1 MTIQIP
7 QGAKT
12 MQLFDMNIDI
22 PEGKTYID
30 IDDNFLQNKYNQ
42 FMQNNQQQNNFNSQE
57 ELALDGKPMSM
68 YQAPQVSQN
77 EPQEQGVWSK
87 INKGL
92 EDFNNLIDPKRM
104 ISEGLDYLSP
114 RVTSGEEGVRQKIED
129 ATNQISGGL
138 LARNF
143 TSLDNEEQKEIFQI
157 AYDEIKKL
165 GYEPFLEI
173 NNGDYKY
180 IGVDKNGKEV
190 EFTPSFRNTLASTK
204 NELAFSVAGGYAGS
218 LAKTAGQTIAKK
230 ALNYFA
236 PSAIGAGSGAV
247 SDLHSQSNNTGIEVS
262 HIDYAKRF
270 GSAAAEDAL
279 AGAVVGSAIKGIGK
293 TYKSVGDL
301 ISSVKT
307 GAQAGKDM
315 IDGMAVKG
323 GNLGNRVIDKIS
335 KTDIPVVG
343 KFTDGGLQN
352 AETIFNNLTKNV
364 ENKKQIDE
372 LIAKENPTYLENGKP
387 TIEILKNIVEQGLNK
402 NNPQFIQDSAKR
414 TSAILK
420 NISNSLQGVPT
431 TQRREVLLKAA
442 QAYPEIGSFL
452 DDVLKA
458 DKDASIS
465 FLNMIK
471 GQDEVFKNKT
481 GLNGEFDYKAWQ
493 KDNHAYENRINQ
505 EYGSAISKL
514 DQLNNG
520 NIVLTSEDLAKLENF
535 KNNNFLEQDVKN
547 NIQSY
552 LDEIKGKE
560 VSAEQ
565 IFGLR
570 TAINKQLNTG
580 NKTYNTKQAYGIV
593 KEILDDALIRNAS
606 NKVLA
611 KEILD
616 NANKNFA
623 LKENFK
629 ESYLGMMKPQETKEG
644 LTDRLVKGLRNINED
659 KNLEN
664 AFKGMNEQER
674 LANETHVMNS
684 LLEKHRIEGVGYDFK
699 SLAKDLEDVN
709 FSSKKIKDAKDV
721 INTYALIYNNNRD
734 LIMTALASSGKK
746 TNSSIATTIHGVFD
760 RILISGIFARLHAL
774 APFMKSAKEQAL
786 RNQILD
792 AIKLAKT
799 NKEVISNLKNIKI
812 ADQEQSRIFKDA
824 LDNYIKVDKEQNK
837 ILKDALI
844 KEGVIKGDNFFMD
857 KADPKDNSLRF
868 IGKNDKEYTINKDVR
883 NEWMKTFNLK
893 NIDDEYIPNI
903 PKEAKIA
910 LKDREIKLT
919 KGSLLKLI
927 EKDRIKYIPHIK
939 ETLESPQ
946 AILKDKDDFIFI
958 KNIDNQTYFTS
969 IGKDYETH
977 LTIISNSPKKQN
989 NIRNKIKNA
998 EVVYYNNARALPT
1011 SRASSETNQVSFSD
1025 KHSTQAKHKESLEK
1039 YNRNFYLK
1047 HYKDFIDKSENKKIF
1062 FKYNFGDFLD
1072 IKKLEKSL
1080 EKYKESKPQEIK
1092 YKELKR
1098 GYILDDLL
1106 NVDEDVSYAVVN
1118 KDDLK
1123 PSLTRSLSQ
1132 FRNKHSN
1139 STISDI
1145 RNSFNER
1152 EHFKESSNFDG
1163 IPTITKDG
1171 LVIAGNH
1178 RTTAIRDLKGEN
1190 LARYIKQAKRV
1201 YGEDVFKGFDENK
1214 AMIVRILDKND
1225 DDTIIR
1231 LSKLSNDGRLSDE
1244 SEKLQALGAK
1254 YKEKLLK
1261 IENSK
1266 INTEKELMNFLGSR
1280 DILESKRAL
1289 LDHLMPNINDALLSW
1304 ERRSGGDT
1312 EFSKILNDNALNLL
1326 HLKQALNKNKV
1337 FKDNGNNFFS
1347 LFKRAIESI
1356 NQSNVYKNNNE
1367 LYDIIKKYTE
1377 PSLNF
1382 EKEFISSNKDLQ
1394 ADILGF
1400 IIKYNDTLTNP
1411 SEAFGNKIKKAIE
1424 FIYDNDSFSLFN
1436 NIKLSNYD
1444 VLNQMLN
1451 INITNSIKY
1460 QELLNKAIDNLSD
1473 EKNIIKKLNE
1483 NIKNKK
1489 SVKQRLDE
1497 KIQDDKKAREDILK
1511 RYDNFLKENK
1521 DNKLDFL
1528 DKMNLNTIEYN
1539 LTRQMI
1545 VNAKESTNKGV
1556 KKDIPSDLRGKIEKE
1571 LNIQPLK
1578 EFGENYT
1585 EYYHDGKGAL
1595 QKLLIEKQGQVAG
1608 AFHRKDLGDID
1619 LVWGEVTDKIKH
1631 KGYGLAHIID
1641 KHPELDL
1648 KLISDI
1654 VDKGKLNNQN
1664 NIRYRIEYKNY
1675 IIGLSSEYKK
1685 GNKRTFII
1693 TAFERYKG

>member
-1 MTIQIP
+1 
-7 QGAKT
+7 
-12 MQLFDMNIDI
+12 MNIREFLLEKPQENNIISFLQDGASQSENQNTSEYLSNLKNEVI
-22 PEGKTYID
+22 NDFYKNKDKYDKEYEKYNFKDQNLTNPMGNISEYKRDLYDYNKNPSMNADDLSNYILD
-30 IDDNFLQNKYNQ
+30 KQSKFNASKPIFADDNEVVRKSNQ
-42 FMQNNQQQNNFNSQE
+42 FMRDLGD
-57 ELALDGKPMSM
+57 ELQKSGRGRLLQDDDGS
-68 YQAPQVSQN
+68 YWVQ
-77 EPQEQGVWSK
+77 
-87 INKGL
+87 
-92 EDFNNLIDPKRM
+92 D
-104 ISEGLDYLSP
+104 
-114 RVTSGEEGVRQKIED
+114 
-129 ATNQISGGL
+129 
-138 LARNF
+138 
-143 TSLDNEEQKEIFQI
+143 
-157 AYDEIKKL
+157 
-165 GYEPFLEI
+165 
-173 NNGDYKY
+173 NNGNYSKVQGSTMGDLYRGLRDNGASMALGTAGA
-180 IGVDKNGKEV
+180 IGGTMLGGGVGM
-190 EFTPSFRNTLASTK
+190 
-204 NELAFSVAGGYAGS
+204 VAGGALGAS
-218 LAKTAGQTIAKK
+218 L
-230 ALNYFA
+230 
-236 PSAIGAGSGAV
+236 GAGYDYYGNTKDTNQDMNLKEALMLMGENAGLSLIGDAAFAGVAKGARA
-247 SDLHSQSNNTGIEVS
+247 LKNT
-262 HIDYAKRF
+262 YNMA
-270 GSAAAEDAL
+270 
-279 AGAVVGSAIKGIGK
+279 
-293 TYKSVGDL
+293 
-301 ISSVKT
+301 KT

-323 GNLGNRVIDKIS
+323 GNLGNRVIDKITQ
-335 KTDIPVVG
+335 KDIPMIG

-420 NISNSLQGVPT
+420 NISNSLQGMPT

-514 DQLNNG
+514 DELNNG

-746 TNSSIATTIHGVFD
+746 TNSSMATTIQGVFD

-774 APFMKSAKEQAL
+774 APFVKSAKEQAL

-857 KADPKDNSLRF
+857 KADPSKAKSDLNVKISVSPNVRNLAKLTNDEIIADLEYLANKHKEMFKKPSDVFKLIKEIKVNPTFFYKNNRIDIALIAKRLNDNKLGKLGVNKNTGEVRHITKVKEKDLARLEKVSKKNTKENVGIIQTFIQPGSKNENSLN
-868 IGKNDKEYTINKDVR
+868 G
-883 NEWMKTFNLK
+883 L
-893 NIDDEYIPNI
+893 PN
-903 PKEAKIA
+903 
-910 LKDREIKLT
+910 
-919 KGSLLKLI
+919 
-927 EKDRIKYIPHIK
+927 
-939 ETLESPQ
+939 
-946 AILKDKDDFIFI
+946 
-958 KNIDNQTYFTS
+958 
-969 IGKDYETH
+969 
-977 LTIISNSPKKQN
+977 ISNSTQTKPK
-989 NIRNKIKNA
+989 
-998 EVVYYNNARALPT
+998 
-1011 SRASSETNQVSFSD
+1011 TNLMD
-1025 KHSTQAKHKESLEK
+1025 
-1039 YNRNFYLK
+1039 
-1047 HYKDFIDKSENKKIF
+1047 
-1062 FKYNFGDFLD
+1062 D
-1072 IKKLEKSL
+1072 IKK
-1080 EKYKESKPQEIK
+1080 
-1092 YKELKR
+1092 
-1098 GYILDDLL
+1098 
-1106 NVDEDVSYAVVN
+1106 
-1118 KDDLK
+1118 
-1123 PSLTRSLSQ
+1123 
-1132 FRNKHSN
+1132 
-1139 STISDI
+1139 
-1145 RNSFNER
+1145 
-1152 EHFKESSNFDG
+1152 
-1163 IPTITKDG
+1163 
-1171 LVIAGNH
+1171 
-1178 RTTAIRDLKGEN
+1178 
-1190 LARYIKQAKRV
+1190 
-1201 YGEDVFKGFDENK
+1201 
-1214 AMIVRILDKND
+1214 
-1225 DDTIIR
+1225 
-1231 LSKLSNDGRLSDE
+1231 
-1244 SEKLQALGAK
+1244 
-1254 YKEKLLK
+1254 
-1261 IENSK
+1261 
-1266 INTEKELMNFLGSR
+1266 
-1280 DILESKRAL
+1280 
-1289 LDHLMPNINDALLSW
+1289 
-1304 ERRSGGDT
+1304 
-1312 EFSKILNDNALNLL
+1312 
-1326 HLKQALNKNKV
+1326 
-1337 FKDNGNNFFS
+1337 
-1347 LFKRAIESI
+1347 
-1356 NQSNVYKNNNE
+1356 
-1367 LYDIIKKYTE
+1367 
-1377 PSLNF
+1377 
-1382 EKEFISSNKDLQ
+1382 
-1394 ADILGF
+1394 
-1400 IIKYNDTLTNP
+1400 
-1411 SEAFGNKIKKAIE
+1411 
-1424 FIYDNDSFSLFN
+1424 
-1436 NIKLSNYD
+1436 NIKAKE
-1444 VLNQMLN
+1444 V
-1451 INITNSIKY
+1451 
-1460 QELLNKAIDNLSD
+1460 
-1473 EKNIIKKLNE
+1473 KK
-1483 NIKNKK
+1483 KNKK
-1489 SVKQRLDE
+1489 SVKQSLDE
-1497 KIQDDKKAREDILK
+1497 KIQNDKKASEDILK

-1521 DNKLDFL
+1521 DYNFDFL
-1528 DKMNLNTIEYN
+1528 DNMNLNTVEYN

-1545 VNAKESTNKGV
+1545 INAKESTNKGV
-1556 KKDIPSDLRGKIEKE
+1556 KKDIPSALRGKIEKE

-1578 EFGENYT
+1578 EFGENYA

-1675 IIGLSSEYKK
+1675 IIGLSSEYK

>member
-1 MTIQIP
+1 
-7 QGAKT
+7 
-12 MQLFDMNIDI
+12 MNIREFLLEKPQENNIISFLQDGASQSENQNTSEYLSNLKNEVI
-22 PEGKTYID
+22 NDFYKNKDKYAKEYEKYNFKDQNLTNHMGNISEYKRDLYDYNKNPSMNADDLSNYILD
-30 IDDNFLQNKYNQ
+30 KQSKFNASKPIFTDDNEVARKSNQ
-42 FMQNNQQQNNFNSQE
+42 FMRDLGD
-57 ELALDGKPMSM
+57 ELQKSGRGRLLQDDDGS
-68 YQAPQVSQN
+68 YWVQ
-77 EPQEQGVWSK
+77 
-87 INKGL
+87 
-92 EDFNNLIDPKRM
+92 D
-104 ISEGLDYLSP
+104 
-114 RVTSGEEGVRQKIED
+114 
-129 ATNQISGGL
+129 
-138 LARNF
+138 
-143 TSLDNEEQKEIFQI
+143 
-157 AYDEIKKL
+157 
-165 GYEPFLEI
+165 
-173 NNGDYKY
+173 NNGNYSKVQGSTMGDLYRGLRDNGASMALGTAGA
-180 IGVDKNGKEV
+180 IGGTMLGGGVGM
-190 EFTPSFRNTLASTK
+190 
-204 NELAFSVAGGYAGS
+204 VAGGALGAS
-218 LAKTAGQTIAKK
+218 L
-230 ALNYFA
+230 
-236 PSAIGAGSGAV
+236 GAGYDYYGNTKDTNQDMNLKEAIMLMGENAGLSLIGDAAFAGVAKGARA
-247 SDLHSQSNNTGIEVS
+247 LKNT
-262 HIDYAKRF
+262 YNMA
-270 GSAAAEDAL
+270 
-279 AGAVVGSAIKGIGK
+279 
-293 TYKSVGDL
+293 
-301 ISSVKT
+301 KT

-458 DKDASIS
+458 DKEASIS

-514 DQLNNG
+514 DELNNG

-868 IGKNDKEYTINKDVR
+868 IGKNGKEYTINKDVR

-989 NIRNKIKNA
+989 NIKNKMKNA

-1011 SRASSETNQVSFSD
+1011 SRASSETKQVSFSNEN
-1025 KHSTQAKHKESLEK
+1025 STQAKP
-1039 YNRNFYLK
+1039 
-1047 HYKDFIDKSENKKIF
+1047 KK
-1062 FKYNFGDFLD
+1062 NLMND
-1072 IKKLEKSL
+1072 IKE
-1080 EKYKESKPQEIK
+1080 
-1092 YKELKR
+1092 
-1098 GYILDDLL
+1098 
-1106 NVDEDVSYAVVN
+1106 
-1118 KDDLK
+1118 
-1123 PSLTRSLSQ
+1123 
-1132 FRNKHSN
+1132 
-1139 STISDI
+1139 
-1145 RNSFNER
+1145 
-1152 EHFKESSNFDG
+1152 
-1163 IPTITKDG
+1163 
-1171 LVIAGNH
+1171 
-1178 RTTAIRDLKGEN
+1178 
-1190 LARYIKQAKRV
+1190 
-1201 YGEDVFKGFDENK
+1201 
-1214 AMIVRILDKND
+1214 
-1225 DDTIIR
+1225 
-1231 LSKLSNDGRLSDE
+1231 
-1244 SEKLQALGAK
+1244 
-1254 YKEKLLK
+1254 
-1261 IENSK
+1261 
-1266 INTEKELMNFLGSR
+1266 
-1280 DILESKRAL
+1280 
-1289 LDHLMPNINDALLSW
+1289 
-1304 ERRSGGDT
+1304 
-1312 EFSKILNDNALNLL
+1312 
-1326 HLKQALNKNKV
+1326 
-1337 FKDNGNNFFS
+1337 
-1347 LFKRAIESI
+1347 
-1356 NQSNVYKNNNE
+1356 
-1367 LYDIIKKYTE
+1367 
-1377 PSLNF
+1377 
-1382 EKEFISSNKDLQ
+1382 
-1394 ADILGF
+1394 
-1400 IIKYNDTLTNP
+1400 
-1411 SEAFGNKIKKAIE
+1411 
-1424 FIYDNDSFSLFN
+1424 
-1436 NIKLSNYD
+1436 NIKAKE
-1444 VLNQMLN
+1444 V
-1451 INITNSIKY
+1451 
-1460 QELLNKAIDNLSD
+1460 
-1473 EKNIIKKLNE
+1473 KK
-1483 NIKNKK
+1483 KNKK

-1497 KIQDDKKAREDILK
+1497 KIQNDKKASEDILK

-1521 DNKLDFL
+1521 DYNLDFL
-1528 DKMNLNTIEYN
+1528 DNMNLNTVEYN

-1545 VNAKESTNKGV
+1545 INAKESTNKEV
-1556 KKDIPSDLRGKIEKE
+1556 KKDIPSALRGKIEQE

-1578 EFGENYT
+1578 EFGENYA

-1619 LVWGEVTDKIKH
+1619 LVWGD
-1631 KGYGLAHIID
+1631 G
-1641 KHPELDL
+1641 
-1648 KLISDI
+1648 
-1654 VDKGKLNNQN
+1654 NF
-1664 NIRYRIEYKNY
+1664 
-1675 IIGLSSEYKK
+1675 GLSHIVNRREEDFIKQGLNKIEAKNKALNFIKEIENIINNGNVKK
-1685 GNKRTFII
+1685 GNNRAFIDVKNSRVMV
-1693 TAFERYKG
+1693 ALDYKG

>member
-114 RVTSGEEGVRQKIED
+114 KVTSDEEGARQKIED

-143 TSLDNEEQKEIFQI
+143 TSLDNEEQKQIFQI

-190 EFTPSFRNTLASTK
+190 DFTPSFRNTLASTK

-236 PSAIGAGSGAV
+236 PSAIGAGSGAMA
-247 SDLHSQSNNTGIEVS
+247 DLHSQSNNTGIEAS
-262 HIDYAKRF
+262 YMDYAKRF

-323 GNLGNRVIDKIS
+323 GNLGNRVIDKITQ
-335 KTDIPVVG
+335 KDIPMIG

-414 TSAILK
+414 TSSILK
-420 NISNSLQGVPT
+420 NISNALQGVPT
-431 TQRREVLLKAA
+431 TQRREILLKSA

-465 FLNMIK
+465 FLNIIK
-471 GQDEVFKNKT
+471 EQDEVFKNKT

-493 KDNHAYENRINQ
+493 KDNHAYENRIKQ

-514 DQLNNG
+514 DELNNG
-520 NIVLTSEDLAKLENF
+520 KIVLTSEDLAKLENF

-580 NKTYNTKQAYGIV
+580 NKTYNTKQAYRIV

-606 NKVLA
+606 DKVLA

-644 LTDRLVKGLRNINED
+644 LTHRLVKGLRNINED

-674 LANETHVMNS
+674 LANETHTMNA

-699 SLAKDLEDVN
+699 SLAKDLEDVE

-746 TNSSIATTIHGVFD
+746 TNSSIATTISGVFD
-760 RILISGIFARLHAL
+760 RILISGVFARIHAL
-774 APFMKSAKEQAL
+774 VPFMKSAKEQAL

-792 AIKLAKT
+792 ALKLAKT

-812 ADQEQSRIFKDA
+812 ADKEQSRIFKDA

-868 IGKNDKEYTINKDVR
+868 IGKNGKEYTINKDVR

-946 AILKDKDDFIFI
+946 AILKDKDDFVFI

-989 NIRNKIKNA
+989 NIKNKMKNA

-1011 SRASSETNQVSFSD
+1011 SRASSETKQVSFSNEN
-1025 KHSTQAKHKESLEK
+1025 STQTKP
-1039 YNRNFYLK
+1039 
-1047 HYKDFIDKSENKKIF
+1047 KK
-1062 FKYNFGDFLD
+1062 NLMDD
-1072 IKKLEKSL
+1072 IKE
-1080 EKYKESKPQEIK
+1080 
-1092 YKELKR
+1092 
-1098 GYILDDLL
+1098 
-1106 NVDEDVSYAVVN
+1106 
-1118 KDDLK
+1118 
-1123 PSLTRSLSQ
+1123 
-1132 FRNKHSN
+1132 
-1139 STISDI
+1139 
-1145 RNSFNER
+1145 
-1152 EHFKESSNFDG
+1152 
-1163 IPTITKDG
+1163 
-1171 LVIAGNH
+1171 
-1178 RTTAIRDLKGEN
+1178 
-1190 LARYIKQAKRV
+1190 
-1201 YGEDVFKGFDENK
+1201 
-1214 AMIVRILDKND
+1214 
-1225 DDTIIR
+1225 
-1231 LSKLSNDGRLSDE
+1231 
-1244 SEKLQALGAK
+1244 
-1254 YKEKLLK
+1254 
-1261 IENSK
+1261 
-1266 INTEKELMNFLGSR
+1266 
-1280 DILESKRAL
+1280 
-1289 LDHLMPNINDALLSW
+1289 
-1304 ERRSGGDT
+1304 
-1312 EFSKILNDNALNLL
+1312 
-1326 HLKQALNKNKV
+1326 
-1337 FKDNGNNFFS
+1337 
-1347 LFKRAIESI
+1347 
-1356 NQSNVYKNNNE
+1356 
-1367 LYDIIKKYTE
+1367 
-1377 PSLNF
+1377 
-1382 EKEFISSNKDLQ
+1382 
-1394 ADILGF
+1394 
-1400 IIKYNDTLTNP
+1400 
-1411 SEAFGNKIKKAIE
+1411 
-1424 FIYDNDSFSLFN
+1424 
-1436 NIKLSNYD
+1436 NIKAKE
-1444 VLNQMLN
+1444 V
-1451 INITNSIKY
+1451 
-1460 QELLNKAIDNLSD
+1460 
-1473 EKNIIKKLNE
+1473 KK
-1483 NIKNKK
+1483 KNKK
-1489 SVKQRLDE
+1489 SVKQKLDE
-1497 KIQDDKKAREDILK
+1497 KIQNDKKAREERIK
-1511 RYDNFLKENK
+1511 KIKQVIARKQK
-1521 DNKLDFL
+1521 I
-1528 DKMNLNTIEYN
+1528 DK
-1539 LTRQMI
+1539 
-1545 VNAKESTNKGV
+1545 
-1556 KKDIPSDLRGKIEKE
+1556 
-1571 LNIQPLK
+1571 
-1578 EFGENYT
+1578 
-1585 EYYHDGKGAL
+1585 
-1595 QKLLIEKQGQVAG
+1595 
-1608 AFHRKDLGDID
+1608 
-1619 LVWGEVTDKIKH
+1619 VTDKKIAGKIGTHTLKNLIKL
-1631 KGYGLAHIID
+1631 KERSED
-1641 KHPELDL
+1641 K
-1648 KLISDI
+1648 
-1654 VDKGKLNNQN
+1654 
-1664 NIRYRIEYKNY
+1664 
-1675 IIGLSSEYKK
+1675 
-1685 GNKRTFII
+1685 
-1693 TAFERYKG
+1693 

>member
-1 MTIQIP
+1 
-7 QGAKT
+7 
-12 MQLFDMNIDI
+12 MNIREFLLEKPQENNIISFLQDGASQSENQNTSEYLSNLKNEVI
-22 PEGKTYID
+22 NDFYKNKDKYAKEYEKYNFKDQNLTNPMGNISEYKRDLYDYNKNPSMNADDLSNYILD
-30 IDDNFLQNKYNQ
+30 KQSKFNASKPIFADDNEVARKNNQ
-42 FMQNNQQQNNFNSQE
+42 FMRDLGD
-57 ELALDGKPMSM
+57 ELQKSGRGRLLQDDDGS
-68 YQAPQVSQN
+68 YWVQ
-77 EPQEQGVWSK
+77 
-87 INKGL
+87 
-92 EDFNNLIDPKRM
+92 D
-104 ISEGLDYLSP
+104 
-114 RVTSGEEGVRQKIED
+114 
-129 ATNQISGGL
+129 
-138 LARNF
+138 
-143 TSLDNEEQKEIFQI
+143 
-157 AYDEIKKL
+157 
-165 GYEPFLEI
+165 
-173 NNGDYKY
+173 NNGNYSKVQGSTMGDLYRGLRDNGASVALGTAGA
-180 IGVDKNGKEV
+180 IGGTMLGGGVGM
-190 EFTPSFRNTLASTK
+190 
-204 NELAFSVAGGYAGS
+204 VAGGALGAS
-218 LAKTAGQTIAKK
+218 L
-230 ALNYFA
+230 
-236 PSAIGAGSGAV
+236 GAGYDYYGNTKDTNQDMNLKEAIMLMGENAGLSLIGDAAFAGVAKGARA
-247 SDLHSQSNNTGIEVS
+247 LKNT
-262 HIDYAKRF
+262 YNMA
-270 GSAAAEDAL
+270 
-279 AGAVVGSAIKGIGK
+279 
-293 TYKSVGDL
+293 
-301 ISSVKT
+301 KT
-307 GAQAGKDM
+307 GAQVGKDM

-458 DKDASIS
+458 DKEASIS

-514 DQLNNG
+514 DELNNG

-868 IGKNDKEYTINKDVR
+868 IGKNGKEYTINKDVR

-989 NIRNKIKNA
+989 NIKNKMKNA

-1011 SRASSETNQVSFSD
+1011 SRASSETKQVSFSNEN
-1025 KHSTQAKHKESLEK
+1025 STQAKP
-1039 YNRNFYLK
+1039 
-1047 HYKDFIDKSENKKIF
+1047 KK
-1062 FKYNFGDFLD
+1062 NLMND
-1072 IKKLEKSL
+1072 IKE
-1080 EKYKESKPQEIK
+1080 
-1092 YKELKR
+1092 
-1098 GYILDDLL
+1098 
-1106 NVDEDVSYAVVN
+1106 
-1118 KDDLK
+1118 
-1123 PSLTRSLSQ
+1123 
-1132 FRNKHSN
+1132 
-1139 STISDI
+1139 
-1145 RNSFNER
+1145 
-1152 EHFKESSNFDG
+1152 
-1163 IPTITKDG
+1163 
-1171 LVIAGNH
+1171 
-1178 RTTAIRDLKGEN
+1178 
-1190 LARYIKQAKRV
+1190 
-1201 YGEDVFKGFDENK
+1201 
-1214 AMIVRILDKND
+1214 
-1225 DDTIIR
+1225 
-1231 LSKLSNDGRLSDE
+1231 
-1244 SEKLQALGAK
+1244 
-1254 YKEKLLK
+1254 
-1261 IENSK
+1261 
-1266 INTEKELMNFLGSR
+1266 
-1280 DILESKRAL
+1280 
-1289 LDHLMPNINDALLSW
+1289 
-1304 ERRSGGDT
+1304 
-1312 EFSKILNDNALNLL
+1312 
-1326 HLKQALNKNKV
+1326 
-1337 FKDNGNNFFS
+1337 
-1347 LFKRAIESI
+1347 
-1356 NQSNVYKNNNE
+1356 
-1367 LYDIIKKYTE
+1367 
-1377 PSLNF
+1377 
-1382 EKEFISSNKDLQ
+1382 
-1394 ADILGF
+1394 
-1400 IIKYNDTLTNP
+1400 
-1411 SEAFGNKIKKAIE
+1411 
-1424 FIYDNDSFSLFN
+1424 
-1436 NIKLSNYD
+1436 NIKAKE
-1444 VLNQMLN
+1444 V
-1451 INITNSIKY
+1451 
-1460 QELLNKAIDNLSD
+1460 
-1473 EKNIIKKLNE
+1473 KK
-1483 NIKNKK
+1483 KNKK

-1497 KIQDDKKAREDILK
+1497 KIQNDKKASEDILK

-1521 DNKLDFL
+1521 DYNLDFL
-1528 DKMNLNTIEYN
+1528 DNMNLNTVEYN

-1545 VNAKESTNKGV
+1545 INAKESTNKEV
-1556 KKDIPSDLRGKIEKE
+1556 KKDIPSALRGKIEQE

-1578 EFGENYT
+1578 EFGENYA

-1619 LVWGEVTDKIKH
+1619 LVWGD
-1631 KGYGLAHIID
+1631 G
-1641 KHPELDL
+1641 
-1648 KLISDI
+1648 
-1654 VDKGKLNNQN
+1654 NF
-1664 NIRYRIEYKNY
+1664 
-1675 IIGLSSEYKK
+1675 GLSHIVNRREEDFIKQGLNKIEAKNKALNFIKEIENIINNGNVKK
-1685 GNKRTFII
+1685 GNNRAFIDVKNSRVMVALDYKGKDKKWII
-1693 TAFERYKG
+1693 TAYNFY

>member
-114 RVTSGEEGVRQKIED
+114 KVTSGEEGARQKIED

-143 TSLDNEEQKEIFQI
+143 TSLDNEEQKQIFQI

-190 EFTPSFRNTLASTK
+190 DFTPSFRNTLASTK

-262 HIDYAKRF
+262 YIDYAKRF

-323 GNLGNRVIDKIS
+323 GNLGNRVIDKITQ
-335 KTDIPVVG
+335 KDIPMIG

-420 NISNSLQGVPT
+420 NISNSLQGMPT
-431 TQRREVLLKAA
+431 THRREVLLKAA

-514 DQLNNG
+514 DELNNG

-709 FSSKKIKDAKDV
+709 FSSKKIKDTKDV

-857 KADPKDNSLRF
+857 KADPSKAKSDYTAKFNVEKWINNVSGILKDEWVVNLKAMAKKHPEMFKNEADVFKVIKEIKDNPTHFFKNYDDEVALIAKPLKDDKVGNIAIKKDS
-868 IGKNDKEYTINKDVR
+868 GKIIHINKTKGKDLERLNRR
-883 NEWMKTFNLK
+883 NKAMLTGT
-893 NIDDEYIPNI
+893 PT
-903 PKEAKIA
+903 PAT
-910 LKDREIKLT
+910 T
-919 KGSLLKLI
+919 KGSTTNVEGDLLQHSFKNSTQTKPKTNLM
-927 EKDRIKYIPHIK
+927 DDIK
-939 ETLESPQ
+939 E
-946 AILKDKDDFIFI
+946 
-958 KNIDNQTYFTS
+958 
-969 IGKDYETH
+969 
-977 LTIISNSPKKQN
+977 
-989 NIRNKIKNA
+989 
-998 EVVYYNNARALPT
+998 
-1011 SRASSETNQVSFSD
+1011 
-1025 KHSTQAKHKESLEK
+1025 
-1039 YNRNFYLK
+1039 
-1047 HYKDFIDKSENKKIF
+1047 
-1062 FKYNFGDFLD
+1062 
-1072 IKKLEKSL
+1072 
-1080 EKYKESKPQEIK
+1080 
-1092 YKELKR
+1092 
-1098 GYILDDLL
+1098 
-1106 NVDEDVSYAVVN
+1106 
-1118 KDDLK
+1118 
-1123 PSLTRSLSQ
+1123 
-1132 FRNKHSN
+1132 
-1139 STISDI
+1139 
-1145 RNSFNER
+1145 
-1152 EHFKESSNFDG
+1152 
-1163 IPTITKDG
+1163 
-1171 LVIAGNH
+1171 
-1178 RTTAIRDLKGEN
+1178 
-1190 LARYIKQAKRV
+1190 
-1201 YGEDVFKGFDENK
+1201 
-1214 AMIVRILDKND
+1214 
-1225 DDTIIR
+1225 
-1231 LSKLSNDGRLSDE
+1231 
-1244 SEKLQALGAK
+1244 
-1254 YKEKLLK
+1254 
-1261 IENSK
+1261 
-1266 INTEKELMNFLGSR
+1266 
-1280 DILESKRAL
+1280 
-1289 LDHLMPNINDALLSW
+1289 
-1304 ERRSGGDT
+1304 
-1312 EFSKILNDNALNLL
+1312 
-1326 HLKQALNKNKV
+1326 
-1337 FKDNGNNFFS
+1337 
-1347 LFKRAIESI
+1347 
-1356 NQSNVYKNNNE
+1356 
-1367 LYDIIKKYTE
+1367 
-1377 PSLNF
+1377 
-1382 EKEFISSNKDLQ
+1382 
-1394 ADILGF
+1394 
-1400 IIKYNDTLTNP
+1400 
-1411 SEAFGNKIKKAIE
+1411 
-1424 FIYDNDSFSLFN
+1424 
-1436 NIKLSNYD
+1436 NIKAKE
-1444 VLNQMLN
+1444 V
-1451 INITNSIKY
+1451 
-1460 QELLNKAIDNLSD
+1460 
-1473 EKNIIKKLNE
+1473 KK
-1483 NIKNKK
+1483 KNKK

-1497 KIQDDKKAREDILK
+1497 KIQNDKKASEERIEKIKQVIARKQKIDKVRDKKNNREIAGKIGTYTLK
-1511 RYDNFLKENK
+1511 NLIKLKERSE
-1521 DNKLDFL
+1521 
-1528 DKMNLNTIEYN
+1528 DK
-1539 LTRQMI
+1539 
-1545 VNAKESTNKGV
+1545 
-1556 KKDIPSDLRGKIEKE
+1556 
-1571 LNIQPLK
+1571 
-1578 EFGENYT
+1578 
-1585 EYYHDGKGAL
+1585 
-1595 QKLLIEKQGQVAG
+1595 
-1608 AFHRKDLGDID
+1608 
-1619 LVWGEVTDKIKH
+1619 
-1631 KGYGLAHIID
+1631 
-1641 KHPELDL
+1641 
-1648 KLISDI
+1648 
-1654 VDKGKLNNQN
+1654 
-1664 NIRYRIEYKNY
+1664 
-1675 IIGLSSEYKK
+1675 
-1685 GNKRTFII
+1685 
-1693 TAFERYKG
+1693 

>member
-1 MTIQIP
+1 
-7 QGAKT
+7 
-12 MQLFDMNIDI
+12 
-22 PEGKTYID
+22 
-30 IDDNFLQNKYNQ
+30 
-42 FMQNNQQQNNFNSQE
+42 
-57 ELALDGKPMSM
+57 
-68 YQAPQVSQN
+68 
-77 EPQEQGVWSK
+77 
-87 INKGL
+87 
-92 EDFNNLIDPKRM
+92 M
-104 ISEGLDYLSP
+104 ICQRS
-114 RVTSGEEGVRQKIED
+114 R
-129 ATNQISGGL
+129 
-138 LARNF
+138 
-143 TSLDNEEQKEIFQI
+143 
-157 AYDEIKKL
+157 
-165 GYEPFLEI
+165 YEPFLEI

-190 EFTPSFRNTLASTK
+190 DFTPSFRNTLASTK

-247 SDLHSQSNNTGIEVS
+247 SDLHSQSNNTGIEAS
-262 HIDYAKRF
+262 YIDYAKRF

-420 NISNSLQGVPT
+420 SISNSLQGMPT

-514 DQLNNG
+514 DELNNG
-520 NIVLTSEDLAKLENF
+520 KIVLTSEDLAKLENF
-535 KNNNFLEQDVKN
+535 KNNNFLDQDVKN
-547 NIQSY
+547 NIQGY

-580 NKTYNTKQAYGIV
+580 NKTYNTKQAYRIA

-644 LTDRLVKGLRNINED
+644 LADRLVKGLRNINED

-721 INTYALIYNNNRD
+721 INTYALIYNNNRG

-746 TNSSIATTIHGVFD
+746 TNSSMATTIQGVFD

-774 APFMKSAKEQAL
+774 APLMKSAKEQAL

-792 AIKLAKT
+792 ALKLAKT

-857 KADPKDNSLRF
+857 KADPSKAKSDYTAKFNVEKWINNVSGILKDEWVVNLKAMAKKHPEMFKNEADVFKVIKEIKDNPTHFFKNYDDEVALIAKPLKDDKVGNIAIKKDS
-868 IGKNDKEYTINKDVR
+868 GKIIHINKTKGKDLERLNRR
-883 NEWMKTFNLK
+883 NKAMLTGT
-893 NIDDEYIPNI
+893 PT
-903 PKEAKIA
+903 PAT
-910 LKDREIKLT
+910 T
-919 KGSLLKLI
+919 KGSTTNVEGDLLQ
-927 EKDRIKYIPHIK
+927 H
-939 ETLESPQ
+939 S
-946 AILKDKDDFIFI
+946 F
-958 KNIDNQTYFTS
+958 KN
-969 IGKDYETH
+969 
-977 LTIISNSPKKQN
+977 
-989 NIRNKIKNA
+989 
-998 EVVYYNNARALPT
+998 
-1011 SRASSETNQVSFSD
+1011 
-1025 KHSTQAKHKESLEK
+1025 STQAKP
-1039 YNRNFYLK
+1039 
-1047 HYKDFIDKSENKKIF
+1047 KK
-1062 FKYNFGDFLD
+1062 NLMDD
-1072 IKKLEKSL
+1072 IKE
-1080 EKYKESKPQEIK
+1080 
-1092 YKELKR
+1092 
-1098 GYILDDLL
+1098 
-1106 NVDEDVSYAVVN
+1106 
-1118 KDDLK
+1118 
-1123 PSLTRSLSQ
+1123 
-1132 FRNKHSN
+1132 
-1139 STISDI
+1139 
-1145 RNSFNER
+1145 
-1152 EHFKESSNFDG
+1152 
-1163 IPTITKDG
+1163 
-1171 LVIAGNH
+1171 
-1178 RTTAIRDLKGEN
+1178 
-1190 LARYIKQAKRV
+1190 
-1201 YGEDVFKGFDENK
+1201 
-1214 AMIVRILDKND
+1214 
-1225 DDTIIR
+1225 
-1231 LSKLSNDGRLSDE
+1231 
-1244 SEKLQALGAK
+1244 
-1254 YKEKLLK
+1254 
-1261 IENSK
+1261 
-1266 INTEKELMNFLGSR
+1266 
-1280 DILESKRAL
+1280 
-1289 LDHLMPNINDALLSW
+1289 
-1304 ERRSGGDT
+1304 
-1312 EFSKILNDNALNLL
+1312 
-1326 HLKQALNKNKV
+1326 
-1337 FKDNGNNFFS
+1337 
-1347 LFKRAIESI
+1347 
-1356 NQSNVYKNNNE
+1356 
-1367 LYDIIKKYTE
+1367 
-1377 PSLNF
+1377 
-1382 EKEFISSNKDLQ
+1382 
-1394 ADILGF
+1394 
-1400 IIKYNDTLTNP
+1400 
-1411 SEAFGNKIKKAIE
+1411 
-1424 FIYDNDSFSLFN
+1424 
-1436 NIKLSNYD
+1436 NIKAKE
-1444 VLNQMLN
+1444 V
-1451 INITNSIKY
+1451 
-1460 QELLNKAIDNLSD
+1460 
-1473 EKNIIKKLNE
+1473 KK
-1483 NIKNKK
+1483 KNKK

-1497 KIQDDKKAREDILK
+1497 KIQNDKKASEDILK

-1521 DNKLDFL
+1521 DYNFDFL
-1528 DKMNLNTIEYN
+1528 DNMNLNTVEYN

-1545 VNAKESTNKGV
+1545 INAKESTNKGV
-1556 KKDIPSDLRGKIEKE
+1556 KKDIPSALRGKIEQE

-1578 EFGENYT
+1578 EFGENYA

-1619 LVWGEVTDKIKH
+1619 LVWGD
-1631 KGYGLAHIID
+1631 G
-1641 KHPELDL
+1641 
-1648 KLISDI
+1648 
-1654 VDKGKLNNQN
+1654 NF
-1664 NIRYRIEYKNY
+1664 
-1675 IIGLSSEYKK
+1675 GLSHIVNRREEDFIKQGLNKIEAKNKALNFIKEIENIINNGNVKK
-1685 GNKRTFII
+1685 GNNRAFIDVKNSRVMVALDYKGKDKKWII
-1693 TAFERYKG
+1693 TAYNFY

>member
-114 RVTSGEEGVRQKIED
+114 KVTSGEEGVRQKIED

-143 TSLDNEEQKEIFQI
+143 TSPSNEEQKQIFQI

-190 EFTPSFRNTLASTK
+190 DFTPSFRNTLASTK

-236 PSAIGAGSGAV
+236 PSAIGAGSGAMA
-247 SDLHSQSNNTGIEVS
+247 DLHSQSNNTGIEAS
-262 HIDYAKRF
+262 YMDYAKRF

-307 GAQAGKDM
+307 GARAGKDM

-323 GNLGNRVIDKIS
+323 GNLGNRVIDKITQ
-335 KTDIPVVG
+335 KDIPMIG

-414 TSAILK
+414 TSVILK
-420 NISNSLQGVPT
+420 NISNTLQGVPT
-431 TQRREVLLKAA
+431 TQRREILLKSA

-452 DDVLKA
+452 DDVLKS

-481 GLNGEFDYKAWQ
+481 GLNGEFDVKAWQ
-493 KDNHAYENRINQ
+493 KDNSSYKKRINN
-505 EYGSAISKL
+505 EYAQAIKSI
-514 DQLNNG
+514 DELNNG
-520 NIVLTSEDLAKLENF
+520 SIRLSKEGLAKIEEF
-535 KNNNFLEQDVKN
+535 KNNNFLEQDIKT
-547 NIQSY
+547 NISSF
-552 LDEIKGKE
+552 LEDTIDKDL
-560 VSAEQ
+560 SAEQ
-565 IFGLR
+565 IFNLR
-570 TAINKQLNTG
+570 SAINKQLATG
-580 NKTYNTKQAYGIV
+580 NKTYNTKEAYRLV
-593 KEILDDALIRNAS
+593 KDTLDETMIKNAS
-606 NKVLA
+606 DKELA
-611 KEILD
+611 KKILED
-616 NANKNFA
+616 ANKNYA
-623 LKENFK
+623 LKENFNN
-629 ESYLGMMKPQETKEG
+629 SYLGKIKDQETPEALAQRIANG
-644 LTDRLVKGLRNINED
+644 ARNINED
-659 KNLEN
+659 KDLKR
-664 AFKGMNEQER
+664 AFEGMNEAER
-674 LANETHVMNS
+674 KANEKHAFNA
-684 LLEKHRIEGVGYDFK
+684 LLAKHRIEDIGYDFK
-699 SLAKDLEDVN
+699 NLAKDMDNVEFVSKDLKYAKEVVN
-709 FSSKKIKDAKDV
+709 VYAKI
-721 INTYALIYNNNRD
+721 YQNNKD

-746 TNSSIATTIHGVFD
+746 TNSSIATTTQGVFD
-760 RILISGIFARLHAL
+760 RILISGVFARIHAL
-774 APFMKSAKEQAL
+774 VPFMKSAKEQAL

-792 AIKLAKT
+792 ALKLAKT

-812 ADQEQSRIFKDA
+812 ADKEQSRIFKDA
-824 LDNYIKVDKEQNK
+824 LDNYIKADKEQNK

-857 KADPKDNSLRF
+857 KADPSKAKSDYTAKFNVEKWINNVSGILKDEWVVNLKAMAKKHPEMFKNEADVFKVIKEIKDNP
-868 IGKNDKEYTINKDVR
+868 INKTKGKDLERLNRR
-883 NEWMKTFNLK
+883 NKAMLTGT
-893 NIDDEYIPNI
+893 PT
-903 PKEAKIA
+903 PAT
-910 LKDREIKLT
+910 T
-919 KGSLLKLI
+919 KGSTTNVEGDLLQHSFKNSTQTKPKKNLM
-927 EKDRIKYIPHIK
+927 EDIK
-939 ETLESPQ
+939 E
-946 AILKDKDDFIFI
+946 
-958 KNIDNQTYFTS
+958 NIEA
-969 IGKDYETH
+969 K
-977 LTIISNSPKKQN
+977 
-989 NIRNKIKNA
+989 
-998 EVVYYNNARALPT
+998 EV
-1011 SRASSETNQVSFSD
+1011 
-1025 KHSTQAKHKESLEK
+1025 EK
-1039 YNRNFYLK
+1039 
-1047 HYKDFIDKSENKKIF
+1047 
-1062 FKYNFGDFLD
+1062 
-1072 IKKLEKSL
+1072 
-1080 EKYKESKPQEIK
+1080 
-1092 YKELKR
+1092 
-1098 GYILDDLL
+1098 
-1106 NVDEDVSYAVVN
+1106 
-1118 KDDLK
+1118 
-1123 PSLTRSLSQ
+1123 
-1132 FRNKHSN
+1132 
-1139 STISDI
+1139 
-1145 RNSFNER
+1145 
-1152 EHFKESSNFDG
+1152 
-1163 IPTITKDG
+1163 
-1171 LVIAGNH
+1171 
-1178 RTTAIRDLKGEN
+1178 
-1190 LARYIKQAKRV
+1190 
-1201 YGEDVFKGFDENK
+1201 
-1214 AMIVRILDKND
+1214 
-1225 DDTIIR
+1225 
-1231 LSKLSNDGRLSDE
+1231 
-1244 SEKLQALGAK
+1244 
-1254 YKEKLLK
+1254 
-1261 IENSK
+1261 
-1266 INTEKELMNFLGSR
+1266 
-1280 DILESKRAL
+1280 
-1289 LDHLMPNINDALLSW
+1289 
-1304 ERRSGGDT
+1304 
-1312 EFSKILNDNALNLL
+1312 
-1326 HLKQALNKNKV
+1326 
-1337 FKDNGNNFFS
+1337 
-1347 LFKRAIESI
+1347 
-1356 NQSNVYKNNNE
+1356 
-1367 LYDIIKKYTE
+1367 
-1377 PSLNF
+1377 
-1382 EKEFISSNKDLQ
+1382 
-1394 ADILGF
+1394 
-1400 IIKYNDTLTNP
+1400 
-1411 SEAFGNKIKKAIE
+1411 
-1424 FIYDNDSFSLFN
+1424 
-1436 NIKLSNYD
+1436 
-1444 VLNQMLN
+1444 
-1451 INITNSIKY
+1451 
-1460 QELLNKAIDNLSD
+1460 
-1473 EKNIIKKLNE
+1473 
-1483 NIKNKK
+1483 KNKK

-1497 KIQDDKKAREDILK
+1497 KIQNDKKASEDILK
-1511 RYDNFLKENK
+1511 RYDDFLKENK
-1521 DNKLDFL
+1521 DYNLDFL
-1528 DKMNLNTIEYN
+1528 GNLDVV
-1539 LTRQMI
+1539 TREFI
-1545 VNAKESTNKGV
+1545 LNAKKKTYKG
-1556 KKDIPSDLRGKIEKE
+1556 KKADIPDLMRFRIEKE
-1571 LNIQPLK
+1571 LNIQALK
-1578 EFGENYT
+1578 EFGKNYA

-1619 LVWGEVTDKIKH
+1619 LVWGEVIDKIKH

-1675 IIGLSSEYKK
+1675 IIGLSSEYK

>member
-1 MTIQIP
+1 
-7 QGAKT
+7 
-12 MQLFDMNIDI
+12 MNIREFLLEKPQENNIISFLQDGASQSENQNTSEYLSNLKNEVI
-22 PEGKTYID
+22 NDFYKNKDKYAKEYEKYNFKDQNLTNHMGNISEYKRDLYDYNKNPSMNADDLSNYILD
-30 IDDNFLQNKYNQ
+30 KQSKFNASKPIFTDDNEVARKSNQ
-42 FMQNNQQQNNFNSQE
+42 FMRDLGD
-57 ELALDGKPMSM
+57 ELQKSGRGRLLQDDDGS
-68 YQAPQVSQN
+68 YWVQ
-77 EPQEQGVWSK
+77 
-87 INKGL
+87 
-92 EDFNNLIDPKRM
+92 D
-104 ISEGLDYLSP
+104 
-114 RVTSGEEGVRQKIED
+114 
-129 ATNQISGGL
+129 
-138 LARNF
+138 
-143 TSLDNEEQKEIFQI
+143 
-157 AYDEIKKL
+157 
-165 GYEPFLEI
+165 
-173 NNGDYKY
+173 NNGNYSKVQGSTMGDLYRGLRDNGASMALGTAGA
-180 IGVDKNGKEV
+180 IGGTMLGGGVGM
-190 EFTPSFRNTLASTK
+190 
-204 NELAFSVAGGYAGS
+204 VAGGALGAS
-218 LAKTAGQTIAKK
+218 L
-230 ALNYFA
+230 
-236 PSAIGAGSGAV
+236 GAGYDYYGNTKDTNQDMNLKEALMLMGENAGLSLIGDAAFAGVAKGARA
-247 SDLHSQSNNTGIEVS
+247 LKNT
-262 HIDYAKRF
+262 YNMA
-270 GSAAAEDAL
+270 
-279 AGAVVGSAIKGIGK
+279 
-293 TYKSVGDL
+293 
-301 ISSVKT
+301 KT

-323 GNLGNRVIDKIS
+323 GNLGNRVIDKITQ
-335 KTDIPVVG
+335 KDIPMIG

-414 TSAILK
+414 TSTILK
-420 NISNSLQGVPT
+420 NISNSLQGMPT
-431 TQRREVLLKAA
+431 THRREVLLKAA

-458 DKDASIS
+458 DKDANIS

-514 DQLNNG
+514 DELNNG

-606 NKVLA
+606 DKVLA

-746 TNSSIATTIHGVFD
+746 TNSSMATTIQGVFD

-774 APFMKSAKEQAL
+774 APFVKSAKEQAL

-857 KADPKDNSLRF
+857 KADPSKAKSDLNVKISVSPNVRNLAKLTNDEIIADLEYLANKHKEMFKKPSDVFKLIKEIKVNPTFFYKNNRIDIALIAKRLNDNKLGKLGVNKNTGEVRHITKVKEKDLARLEKVSKKNTKENVGIIQTFIQPGSKNENSLN
-868 IGKNDKEYTINKDVR
+868 G
-883 NEWMKTFNLK
+883 L
-893 NIDDEYIPNI
+893 PN
-903 PKEAKIA
+903 
-910 LKDREIKLT
+910 
-919 KGSLLKLI
+919 
-927 EKDRIKYIPHIK
+927 
-939 ETLESPQ
+939 
-946 AILKDKDDFIFI
+946 
-958 KNIDNQTYFTS
+958 
-969 IGKDYETH
+969 
-977 LTIISNSPKKQN
+977 ISNSTQTKPK
-989 NIRNKIKNA
+989 
-998 EVVYYNNARALPT
+998 
-1011 SRASSETNQVSFSD
+1011 TNLMD
-1025 KHSTQAKHKESLEK
+1025 
-1039 YNRNFYLK
+1039 
-1047 HYKDFIDKSENKKIF
+1047 
-1062 FKYNFGDFLD
+1062 D
-1072 IKKLEKSL
+1072 IKK
-1080 EKYKESKPQEIK
+1080 
-1092 YKELKR
+1092 
-1098 GYILDDLL
+1098 
-1106 NVDEDVSYAVVN
+1106 
-1118 KDDLK
+1118 
-1123 PSLTRSLSQ
+1123 
-1132 FRNKHSN
+1132 
-1139 STISDI
+1139 
-1145 RNSFNER
+1145 
-1152 EHFKESSNFDG
+1152 
-1163 IPTITKDG
+1163 
-1171 LVIAGNH
+1171 
-1178 RTTAIRDLKGEN
+1178 
-1190 LARYIKQAKRV
+1190 
-1201 YGEDVFKGFDENK
+1201 
-1214 AMIVRILDKND
+1214 
-1225 DDTIIR
+1225 
-1231 LSKLSNDGRLSDE
+1231 
-1244 SEKLQALGAK
+1244 
-1254 YKEKLLK
+1254 
-1261 IENSK
+1261 
-1266 INTEKELMNFLGSR
+1266 
-1280 DILESKRAL
+1280 
-1289 LDHLMPNINDALLSW
+1289 
-1304 ERRSGGDT
+1304 
-1312 EFSKILNDNALNLL
+1312 
-1326 HLKQALNKNKV
+1326 
-1337 FKDNGNNFFS
+1337 
-1347 LFKRAIESI
+1347 
-1356 NQSNVYKNNNE
+1356 
-1367 LYDIIKKYTE
+1367 
-1377 PSLNF
+1377 
-1382 EKEFISSNKDLQ
+1382 
-1394 ADILGF
+1394 
-1400 IIKYNDTLTNP
+1400 
-1411 SEAFGNKIKKAIE
+1411 
-1424 FIYDNDSFSLFN
+1424 
-1436 NIKLSNYD
+1436 NIKAKE
-1444 VLNQMLN
+1444 V
-1451 INITNSIKY
+1451 
-1460 QELLNKAIDNLSD
+1460 
-1473 EKNIIKKLNE
+1473 KK
-1483 NIKNKK
+1483 KNKK
-1489 SVKQRLDE
+1489 SVKQSLDE
-1497 KIQDDKKAREDILK
+1497 KIQNDKKASEDILK

-1521 DNKLDFL
+1521 DYNFDFL
-1528 DKMNLNTIEYN
+1528 DNMNLNTVEYN

-1545 VNAKESTNKGV
+1545 INAKESTNKGV
-1556 KKDIPSDLRGKIEKE
+1556 KKDIPSALRGKIEKE

-1578 EFGENYT
+1578 EFGENYA

-1675 IIGLSSEYKK
+1675 IIGLSSEYK